1 MHNFMND
8 ALFFL
13 MWLACA
19 QGKDCPN
26 KCVVEWC
33 PTSRYPD
40 FNSYIDL
47 AAKDPDEPESCAKVW
62 CPAVKYTKYNRW
74 LCGAPSDPELMPQET
89 EEVELPNE
97 EPETP
102 QVEDTPTTEKE
113 DKPTDNEETKKVTP
127 RPFKPPPELFA
138 GLVHNPPHGV
148 VEFGTEATTIEKEL
162 QQRAPHYNRDVTSA
176 PADLLSA
183 GPGSNTVA
191 LRELVPSI
199 VKEALRKLQ
208 LPVATPTVSTL
219 AAVIRHEVCHA
230 ILQPRREEPPT
241 CADVR

>member
-1 MHNFMND
+1 MHNFIND

-113 DKPTDNEETKKVTP
+113 DKPTDNEETKTVTQ
-127 RPFKPPPELFA
+127 RPFQAPPM
-138 GLVHNPPHGV
+138 V
-148 VEFGTEATTIEKEL
+148 
-162 QQRAPHYNRDVTSA
+162 YNSDCWKDKRMVKN
-176 PADLLSA
+176 
-183 GPGSNTVA
+183 GSPCM
-191 LRELVPSI
+191 LY
-199 VKEALRKLQ
+199 
-208 LPVATPTVSTL
+208 
-219 AAVIRHEVCHA
+219 
-230 ILQPRREEPPT
+230 PRRTEHVDGRG
-241 CADVR
+241 CYLGVCIKGRCMFQAHSICSAS